1 MTEFYVKYSNYIDS
15 SIIDEMNSLI
25 SKGSTVS
32 SLFDSNMNYRSYSE
46 KYRSFIY
53 NIFKNKDITLLKE
66 LKRCNKP

>member
-32 SLFDSNMNYRSYSE
+32 SLFDSNKIGRAHV
-46 KYRSFIY
+46 
-53 NIFKNKDITLLKE
+53 
-66 LKRCNKP
+66 